1 MCLLLSDHRALHLVF
16 LSHLL
21 HELFRLLA
29 DFKSV
34 QALFVQLV
42 LLLLLDVIH
51 LTLEVLLD
59 FLVLPE
65 FYELTLFSLHLVS
78 PSVFVNYAA
87 PESVLLFLSHRNDKI
102 SHSPPLNS

>member
-1 MCLLLSDHRALHLVF
+1 MGF

-34 QALFVQLV
+34 QAFFVQIV

-59 FLVLPE
+59 FLILPE
-65 FYELTLFSLHLVS
+65 FDELTLLGLHLV
-78 PSVFVNYAA
+78 PSSVVVDHAA

-102 SHSPPLNS
+102 SHSPP

>member
-1 MCLLLSDHRALHLVF
+1 MVF

-65 FYELTLFSLHLVS
+65 FDELTLFSLHLV
-78 PSVFVNYAA
+78 PSSVVVDHAT
-87 PESVLLFLSHRNDKI
+87 PESVLLFLSQKRRDE
-102 SHSPPLNS
+102 SGS